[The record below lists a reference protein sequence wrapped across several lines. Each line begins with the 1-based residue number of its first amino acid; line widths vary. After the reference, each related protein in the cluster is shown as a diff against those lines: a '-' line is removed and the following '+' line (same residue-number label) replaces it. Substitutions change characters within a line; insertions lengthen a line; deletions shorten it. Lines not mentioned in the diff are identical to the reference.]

1 MQRPTRPG
9 PPSGSPSS
17 VADRQSFV
25 GRYPALMADEERAA
39 LSRIVER
46 LRVEPGRRVTVPDDF
61 DAADTG
67 GIAGRVEAEPQLARG
82 LELLAEY
89 QDRLAAQATSG
100 VLLVLQALDAAG
112 KDSTVKHVMS
122 GTNPAFVRVHSFKV
136 PSAEELM
143 HTYLWRYSV
152 RLPERGSIGI
162 FNRSHYEEVLVVR
175 VHPEL
180 LDRQLLAADMRGP
193 DIWRHRF
200 DEINA
205 WERHLVRNGTRIVKV
220 FLNVSRE
227 EQRRRFVERIDN
239 PDKNWKF
246 SAADVRERR
255 CWDAYMHAYSEVLS
269 NTSTHWAPWHVVPA
283 DHKWY
288 SRLAVA
294 ALVVDALMDIDPQ
307 YPRPGEE
314 ERRALAEARAELE
327 AEPGS

>member
-1 MQRPTRPG
+1 MT
-9 PPSGSPSS
+9 
-17 VADRQSFV
+17 D
-25 GRYPALMADEERAA
+25 ERAA
-39 LSRIVER
+39 LRRIVER
-46 LRVEPGRRVTVPDDF
+46 LRVEPGRRVTLPRDF
-61 DAADTG
+61 DPGDTG
-67 GIAGRVEAEPQLARG
+67 GIAGSAEAEPHLARG
-82 LELLAEY
+82 LELLARY
-89 QDRLAAQATSG
+89 QDRLAAQASHS

-136 PSAEELM
+136 PSTEELM

-152 RLPERGSIGI
+152 RIPERGCVGI

-180 LDRQLLAADMRGP
+180 LERQRLPAEMRGP
-193 DIWRHRF
+193 DIWQHRF

-227 EQRRRFVERIDN
+227 EQHRRFLERIDN

-246 SAADVRERR
+246 SAADVRERH
-255 CWDAYMHAYSEVLS
+255 CWDDYMHAYSEALS

-288 SRLAVA
+288 TRLAVA
-294 ALVVDALMDIDPQ
+294 TLVVDALMEIDPQ
-307 YPRPGEE
+307 YPRPTEE

-327 AEPGS
+327 AEQTS